1 LIQIFGRAEV
11 NEDGAVRRAEHH
23 VAAGG
28 SKHDVRG
35 LYVPMNNAS
44 RPNFRNGNRDIA
56 SYAQHFGFQQ
66 PSAFQ
71 PIAERLSVDEFPR
84 DVSRVSTGHV
94 TIAMLNQPRQVW
106 MRDVLHRGDLGLYT
120 NVPSA
125 IEVQLQSYNV
135 MCRGAVWPRSSGR
148 PENCSL
154 ATNGNFGTNAVAP
167 TQRSIYICRDKLADI
182 LVDSHTIYRVS
193 RLVRLRF
200 LFHRIAES
208 YNQVYAANSSIR
220 RRFFGGWG

>member
-1 LIQIFGRAEV
+1 
-11 NEDGAVRRAEHH
+11 
-23 VAAGG
+23 
-28 SKHDVRG
+28 
-35 LYVPMNNAS
+35 MNNAS

-94 TIAMLNQPRQVW
+94 TVAMLNQPRQVW
-106 MRDVLHRGDLGLYT
+106 MRDVLHRGDLGLYAS
-120 NVPSA
+120 VPSA

-135 MCRGAVWPRSSGR
+135 ICRGAVWPRSSGR

-154 ATNGNFGTNAVAP
+154 ATNGNFGTNDVAP
-167 TQRSIYICRDKLADI
+167 TQRSFYICRDKLADI
-182 LVDSHTIYRVS
+182 LVDSHTIYRGKQTGPLTFPFS
-193 RLVRLRF
+193 QNLRK
-200 LFHRIAES
+200 LQSSIR
-208 YNQVYAANSSIR
+208 ANSSMR
-220 RRFFGGWG
+220 SRFFGGWG